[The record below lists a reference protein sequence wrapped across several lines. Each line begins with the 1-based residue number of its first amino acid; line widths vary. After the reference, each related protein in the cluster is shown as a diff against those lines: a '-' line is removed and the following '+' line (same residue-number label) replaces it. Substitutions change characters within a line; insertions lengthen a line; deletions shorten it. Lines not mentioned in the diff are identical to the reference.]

1 MTSPTALYAAH
12 ALGPNDWVRAAL
24 DISKRREK
32 GVMVFVVKHYGSTP
46 RNKGS
51 WIYVRP
57 DQLLGT
63 LGGGEV
69 ERVVEAAAHD
79 MLAGRRS
86 WSRVY
91 EKFMLGPDMGQCCGG
106 GMEVVFEPI
115 DNTSVTWL
123 TDAENCIQQ
132 NQAGFV
138 VMAWNKPDQAP
149 VVNKAEILD
158 NLDEADGIHIQSLI
172 DERPSVV
179 IYGAG
184 HVARAF
190 ASIAAQLPIR
200 LTIVDERQ
208 NELDLVPIAP
218 NIYPVFMEYPPTH
231 AAQLDSRAA
240 AVLVMTY
247 SHALDYRLCIALL
260 KNEALN
266 FVGLI
271 GSKSKGARFRRRFDI
286 DDGLS
291 VDQIARLVSP
301 IGQGNV
307 RGKEPGLIALASLNE
322 IMAILE
328 GTISMDQMQK
338 VKNS

>member
-1 MTSPTALYAAH
+1 MTSPTAPYAAH
-12 ALGPNDWVRAAL
+12 ALGPNEWISTAL
-24 DISKRREK
+24 ATSNRDEK
-32 GVMVFVVKHYGSTP
+32 GVLVFVVKHYGSTP
-46 RNKGS
+46 RDKGS

-57 DQLLGT
+57 DQLIGT

-86 WSRVY
+86 WIRVY

-115 DNTSVTWL
+115 DNTSINWL
-123 TDAENCIQQ
+123 ADAENCTKQ

-138 VMAWNKPDQAP
+138 VVAWNNPDQAP
-149 VVNKAEILD
+149 TVNRADVPD
-158 NLDEADGIHIQSLI
+158 NLNEADGIHIQSLI
-172 DERPSVV
+172 DDRPSVV

-190 ASIAAQLPIR
+190 AAIAAQLPIR

-218 NIYPVFMEYPPTH
+218 NIYPVLMEYPPAH

-260 KNEALN
+260 KNEELK

-271 GSKSKGARFRRRFDI
+271 GSKSKGARFRRRFVL

-291 VDQIARLVSP
+291 VEQIARLVSP

-328 GTISMDQMQK
+328 GAVSMDQTQR
-338 VKNS
+338 VENA